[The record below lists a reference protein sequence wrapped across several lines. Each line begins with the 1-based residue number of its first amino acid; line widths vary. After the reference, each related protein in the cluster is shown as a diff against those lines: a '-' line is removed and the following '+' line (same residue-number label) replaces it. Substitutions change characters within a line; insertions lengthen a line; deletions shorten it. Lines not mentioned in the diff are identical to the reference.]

1 MSRTGVSNR
10 VFCSPDWIP
19 LTLGR
24 FSVASKAKRR
34 IIPPD
39 LDQYTLLFASDK
51 RSNVAELSVESVQP
65 KAAMSAVL
73 PRPCLSGVD
82 ESQTIS
88 SGSHDTLS
96 VIVVDDSDDS
106 QATIEDYLMDSEWDG
121 SSDGHDDGSD
131 DDFLVKNPERMIQ

>member
-1 MSRTGVSNR
+1 MFV
-10 VFCSPDWIP
+10 
-19 LTLGR
+19 
-24 FSVASKAKRR
+24 
-34 IIPPD
+34 
-39 LDQYTLLFASDK
+39 SDK
-51 RSNVAELSVESVQP
+51 RSNVAELSGKSVQP